1 MSWVVAVFGWRFQL
15 AAGSVIVFL
24 AAFCGQTAAAFYGL
38 LFTTTNGK
46 IGATHYFLPRRL
58 FRFAVRADLRKA
70 SFVGAPDDP
79 GERIFSPDP
88 LRMRSR
94 LALMLA

>member
-15 AAGSVIVFL
+15 AAGSVVVFL
-24 AAFCGQTAAAFYGL
+24 ATFRSQTTAAFYGL

-46 IGATHYFLPRRL
+46 IGTTHYFLPRRL

-79 GERIFSPDP
+79 GLRIFSPDP
-88 LRMRSR
+88 LRIRSR
-94 LALMLA
+94 FALMFA